1 VSCVQCQRVH
11 EEVCASL
18 VCSTLQWLDRVLAST
33 RSHGGTCV
41 DDRRTLAH
49 QNLVHAWDR
58 TTCSACAPPWWVAA
72 PLRQRWLRRVTRMR
86 LRRARGANVRRSRCR
101 CAQLARTACDRG
113 IPDAHVVH
121 GRHDVVALV
130 DDRQVP
136 NGLAGRS
143 AVAASRARWVLRE
156 RSRDATHD
164 VPTCTRRSS
173 AGSQRALHGTL
184 HVRNGIRRHVCRSR
198 PSPATGEPSPG
209 ADVAGIEPP

>member
-86 LRRARGANVRRSRCR
+86 LRRSRCR
-101 CAQLARTACDRG
+101 CAQ
-113 IPDAHVVH
+113 
-121 GRHDVVALV
+121 
-130 DDRQVP
+130 VP
-136 NGLAGRS
+136 MQMCAG
-143 AVAASRARWVLRE
+143 
-156 RSRDATHD
+156 
-164 VPTCTRRSS
+164 
-173 AGSQRALHGTL
+173 
-184 HVRNGIRRHVCRSR
+184 
-198 PSPATGEPSPG
+198 PG
-209 ADVAGIEPP
+209 ADVRRARGADVRSWREPHATEAFPMRTSYTGGTT